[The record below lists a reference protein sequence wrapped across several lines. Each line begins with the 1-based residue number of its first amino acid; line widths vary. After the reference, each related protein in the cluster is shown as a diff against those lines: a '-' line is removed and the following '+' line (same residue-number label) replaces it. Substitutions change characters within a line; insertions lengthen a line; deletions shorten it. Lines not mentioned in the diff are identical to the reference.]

1 MAGEQEGQIIAD
13 VEKPLVLSDELLINR
28 GRGRLCFRH
37 PTDRS
42 LVIKVPAGTGNADQ
56 SANRKEW
63 QGYRDLIRRHGRLSC
78 ISHCHGF
85 VATDRGT
92 GLVCDCIR
100 DAHGTIARSI
110 YDIIVFDDACDITRV
125 LAVAEIFGRYLLERD
140 IRLFDLN
147 PKNIAL
153 VLEQDGGYRA
163 VALDLKGRF
172 DNNEFIPLSS
182 YVGFFARRKMRRRTR
197 QLLER
202 IRFFHE
208 HRDRYRA
215 RQHHRQRDGL

>member
-1 MAGEQEGQIIAD
+1 MVRELDGRVAAD
-13 VEKPLVLSDELLINR
+13 GAKPLVLGDELLINH

-37 PTDRS
+37 PSDRS
-42 LVIKVPAGTGNADQ
+42 LVIKVPAGSGGADQ

-63 QGYRDLIRRHGRLSC
+63 QGYRDLLRRHGRLPC

-85 VATDRGT
+85 VATDRGI

-100 DAHGTIARSI
+100 DVRGAIARSI
-110 YDIIVFDDACDITRV
+110 YDIIVFDDACDIARV
-125 LAVAEIFGRYLLERD
+125 LAVAEAFGRYLLEHD

-202 IRFFHE
+202 VRFFYE

-215 RQHHRQRDGL
+215 RQHHRQRQDL

>member
-1 MAGEQEGQIIAD
+1 VLGEQEGQAIAD
-13 VEKPLVLSDELLINR
+13 VAKPLVLSDELLINR

-37 PTDRS
+37 PADRS

-100 DAHGTIARSI
+100 DAHGAIARSI
-110 YDIIVFDDACDITRV
+110 YDIIVFDDACDIARV
-125 LAVAEIFGRYLLERD
+125 LAVAETFGRYLLEQD

-153 VLEQDGGYRA
+153 VVEQDGDYRA
-163 VALDLKGRF
+163 VALDLKSRF

-215 RQHHRQRDGL
+215 RQHHRKRDDL